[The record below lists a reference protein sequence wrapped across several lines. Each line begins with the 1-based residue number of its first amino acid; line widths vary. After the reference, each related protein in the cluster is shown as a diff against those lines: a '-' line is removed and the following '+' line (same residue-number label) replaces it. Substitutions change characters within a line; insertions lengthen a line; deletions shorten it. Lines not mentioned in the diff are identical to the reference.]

1 LGGRTITR
9 QGSGLTGLAPDVTG
23 MLVRISRVNW
33 PVVIIVLVPCDIYVG
48 VRYVPVLLTASPAF
62 LISRTFRTSF
72 VLVQHGTPTDMWR
85 SSSFRTICHGIDLAC
100 RLSKALILKRLGAQR
115 EALGIFPTYTRANGG
130 VVYHLYPLLY
140 RPEHLCP

>member
-48 VRYVPVLLTASPAF
+48 V
-62 LISRTFRTSF
+62 RTSF

-115 EALGIFPTYTRANGG
+115 EALGIFPTYTRANENRQGLSL
-130 VVYHLYPLLY
+130 VFL
-140 RPEHLCP
+140 